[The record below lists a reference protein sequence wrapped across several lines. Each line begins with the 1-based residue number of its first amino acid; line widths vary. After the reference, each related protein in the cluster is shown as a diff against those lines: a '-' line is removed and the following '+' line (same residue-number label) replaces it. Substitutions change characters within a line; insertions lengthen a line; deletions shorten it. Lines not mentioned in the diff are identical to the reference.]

1 MTTETD
7 TKPDTKTVTL
17 HEQAADTIGDMQGRV
32 AEIAR
37 LFGTDSPEHTAAARS
52 LADMLSKIMIRGFGN
67 ADVFRDGKLSLFIR
81 EEGFVYGVIFFR
93 DRGAA
98 LRHLIR
104 HGHKPE
110 EMDDETLAAYMAQYD
125 NIAGTW
131 SAHS

>member
-1 MTTETD
+1 MTTQS
-7 TKPDTKTVTL
+7 DTKTVTL
-17 HEQAADTIGDMQGRV
+17 HEQAADTIAAMQGRV
-32 AEIAR
+32 EQIGN
-37 LFGTDSPEHTAAARS
+37 LFGKDSPEHAAAARS

-67 ADVFRDGKLSLFIR
+67 ADVSRDGELSLFIR

-104 HGHKPE
+104 NGHKPE
-110 EMDDETLAAYMAQYD
+110 DMDDAVLANYTAQYD
-125 NIAGTW
+125 NVAGTW